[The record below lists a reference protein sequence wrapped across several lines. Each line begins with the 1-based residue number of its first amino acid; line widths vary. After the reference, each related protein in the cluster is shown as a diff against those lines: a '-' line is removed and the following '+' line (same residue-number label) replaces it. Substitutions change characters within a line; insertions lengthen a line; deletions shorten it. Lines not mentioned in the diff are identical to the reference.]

1 MSRTSL
7 ASAQAKCAGPA
18 FSKCARRLRRRVAA
32 PRVAG
37 RGGSSRVGI
46 SVSIVVAASDRF
58 SGGAPPPNRLDEQ
71 AARDRVFRLA
81 SETTGGRGA
90 MEAIQG
96 CLTSM
101 PGMTNHRL
109 MLFRH
114 PSLKCPLDTVA
125 LNLVEPRWV
134 VAFDAIANA
143 PKRPGDP
150 PFCFGITH
158 PALVPPTTPPG
169 EDVVAPKPGDVG
181 LVCQV
186 DDVYHDNK
194 TERMYVTSRVV
205 GRFEIDRLV
214 GEHPFFVAETARLT
228 DEPPTAGS
236 DPEERLDPEGLKAL
250 EEEELRVWRLLE
262 TLESLS
268 KKTNEE
274 VFGGGPAIDYDAKRF
289 SPVKAARP
297 AWDEN
302 PPSESERPEM
312 FSWAV
317 VRRLNLDQRQHLDAV
332 RTTYTTARLAQCADA
347 LQEGVD
353 YLAAVAALRDAEDDQ
368 SEEE

>member
-205 GRFEIDRLV
+205 GRFQVERIV

-228 DEPPTAGS
+228 DELTAGS
-236 DPEERLDPEGLKAL
+236 DPDIEDPEGAKAL
-250 EEEELRVWRLLE
+250 AEEELRVWRLLE
-262 TLESLS
+262 TLQDLS

-289 SPVKAARP
+289 SPVKSARP

-317 VRRLNLDQRQHLDAV
+317 VRRLNLDKRQHLDAV

-353 YLAAVAALRDAEDDQ
+353 YLAAVAALRDAEDDP
-368 SEEE
+368 SEE

>member
-7 ASAQAKCAGPA
+7 ASAQAAGAGPA
-18 FSKCARRLRRRVAA
+18 SSVCARRFRRRVA
-32 PRVAG
+32 PRSAR
-37 RGGSSRVGI
+37 RGGSSRV

-58 SGGAPPPNRLDEQ
+58 GGGAPPPNRLDEQ
-71 AARDRVFRLA
+71 AARGRVYRLA

-96 CLTSM
+96 CLSSM

-158 PALVPPTTPPG
+158 PALVPATTPPG
-169 EDVVAPKPGDVG
+169 EDVVPPKPGDVG

-205 GRFEIDRLV
+205 GRFAIERVV
-214 GEHPFFVAETARLT
+214 GEHPFFVAETRRLIDDSEGADRRARK
-228 DEPPTAGS
+228 
-236 DPEERLDPEGLKAL
+236 R
-250 EEEELRVWRLLE
+250 WRRRKRACGGYWRRS
-262 TLESLS
+262 SLCP
-268 KKTNEE
+268 KRRAKT
-274 VFGGGPAIDYDAKRF
+274 
-289 SPVKAARP
+289 SSAA
-297 AWDEN
+297 
-302 PPSESERPEM
+302 
-312 FSWAV
+312 
-317 VRRLNLDQRQHLDAV
+317 VRRSI
-332 RTTYTTARLAQCADA
+332 TTPNGFRPKRR
-347 LQEGVD
+347 
-353 YLAAVAALRDAEDDQ
+353 RDRRGTKIPHPRRNDRRC
-368 SEEE
+368 SRGR

>member
-7 ASAQAKCAGPA
+7 ASAQAAGAGPA
-18 FSKCARRLRRRVAA
+18 SSVCARRFRRRVAA
-32 PRVAG
+32 PRSAR
-37 RGGSSRVGI
+37 RGGSSRV

-58 SGGAPPPNRLDEQ
+58 GGGAPPPNRLDEQ
-71 AARDRVFRLA
+71 AARDRVYRLA

-96 CLTSM
+96 CLSSM

-158 PALVPPTTPPG
+158 PALVPATTPPG
-169 EDVVAPKPGDVG
+169 EDVVPPKPGDVG

-205 GRFEIDRLV
+205 GRFAIERVV
-214 GEHPFFVAETARLT
+214 GEHPFFVAETRRLI
-228 DEPPTAGS
+228 DDSEGA
-236 DPEERLDPEGLKAL
+236 DPEGARAL
-250 EEEELRVWRLLE
+250 AEEETRVWRLLE

-268 KKTNEE
+268 KKTGED

-289 SPVKAARP
+289 SPKTSARP
-297 AWDEN
+297 AWDED
-302 PPSESERPEM
+302 PPSASERPEM

-317 VRRLNLDQRQHLDAV
+317 IRRLNLDARQHLDAV

-347 LQEGVD
+347 LQEGVE
-353 YLAAVAALRDAEDDQ
+353 YLAAVAAVRDAENDSS
-368 SEEE
+368 SE

>member
-1 MSRTSL
+1 
-7 ASAQAKCAGPA
+7 
-18 FSKCARRLRRRVAA
+18 
-32 PRVAG
+32 
-37 RGGSSRVGI
+37 
-46 SVSIVVAASDRF
+46 
-58 SGGAPPPNRLDEQ
+58 
-71 AARDRVFRLA
+71 
-81 SETTGGRGA
+81 
-90 MEAIQG
+90 
-96 CLTSM
+96 
-101 PGMTNHRL
+101 
-109 MLFRH
+109 
-114 PSLKCPLDTVA
+114 
-125 LNLVEPRWV
+125 
-134 VAFDAIANA
+134 
-143 PKRPGDP
+143 
-150 PFCFGITH
+150 
-158 PALVPPTTPPG
+158 
-169 EDVVAPKPGDVG
+169 
-181 LVCQV
+181 V

-205 GRFEIDRLV
+205 GRFQVERIV

-228 DEPPTAGS
+228 DELTAGS
-236 DPEERLDPEGLKAL
+236 DPDIEDPEGAKAL
-250 EEEELRVWRLLE
+250 AEEELRVWRLLE

>member
-1 MSRTSL
+1 MSCTSL
-7 ASAQAKCAGPA
+7 ASTQAAGA
-18 FSKCARRLRRRVAA
+18 GLASSSRARRFHRRVARSRPA
-32 PRVAG
+32 R
-37 RGGSSRVGI
+37 RGGSADGSAAV
-46 SVSIVVAASDRF
+46 VVAAADRF

-71 AARDRVFRLA
+71 AARDRVYRLA
-81 SETTGGRGA
+81 SETSGGRGA

-96 CLTSM
+96 CLSSM
-101 PGMTNHRL
+101 PGITNHRL

-158 PALVPPTTPPG
+158 PALVPAKTPPG
-169 EDVVAPKPGDVG
+169 EDAVPPKPGDVG

-194 TERMYVTSRVV
+194 TERMYMTSRVV
-205 GRFEIDRLV
+205 GRFKVDRVV
-214 GEHPFFVAETARLT
+214 GEHPFFVAETRRLI
-228 DEPPTAGS
+228 DEPPIDSTI
-236 DPEERLDPEGLKAL
+236 DPEGAKAL

-268 KKTNEE
+268 RETGEE
-274 VFGGGPAIDYDAKRF
+274 LFGGGPVIDYDAKRC
-289 SPVKAARP
+289 SPVSKERP
-297 AWDEN
+297 VWDDD
-302 PPSESERPEM
+302 PPTDDERPEM

-353 YLAAVAALRDAEDDQ
+353 YLAAVAALQGARGGEEGDGTREQ
-368 SEEE
+368 SA

>member
-143 PKRPGDP
+143 PKRPWRS
-150 PFCFGITH
+150 
-158 PALVPPTTPPG
+158 AVLLRNN
-169 EDVVAPKPGDVG
+169 APRAGSP
-181 LVCQV
+181 
-186 DDVYHDNK
+186 DDA
-194 TERMYVTSRVV
+194 SG
-205 GRFEIDRLV
+205 GRRRR
-214 GEHPFFVAETARLT
+214 AETRRRRFGVPGGRRVPRQQNRT
-228 DEPPTAGS
+228 HVRHEPRRWEGS
-236 DPEERLDPEGLKAL
+236 KSNG
-250 EEEELRVWRLLE
+250 
-262 TLESLS
+262 
-268 KKTNEE
+268 
-274 VFGGGPAIDYDAKRF
+274 
-289 SPVKAARP
+289 
-297 AWDEN
+297 
-302 PPSESERPEM
+302 
-312 FSWAV
+312 
-317 VRRLNLDQRQHLDAV
+317 
-332 RTTYTTARLAQCADA
+332 
-347 LQEGVD
+347 
-353 YLAAVAALRDAEDDQ
+353 
-368 SEEE
+368 